1 MTLAYDPA
9 ASLGIPQYTG
19 DAFVPPDLLLYGNF
33 PFITDTIS
41 VGVLKAPLPAYT
53 LIGIVSETGIAVPSV
68 ATATDGS
75 QNPVGV
81 TLQALPADTVAQNV
95 SFYRAGGF
103 NIKRLNMDASW
114 TLAALNLAM
123 IKAYAPL
130 FFGVP
135 TSLTDPNQVTPVAD
149 LTDLVS

>member
-1 MTLAYDPA
+1 MTQTYDPA
-9 ASLGIPQYTG
+9 ASLGIPQYTS

-33 PFITDTIS
+33 PFITNTIS
-41 VGVLKAPLPAYT
+41 VGVLQAALPAYT
-53 LIGIVSETGIAVPSV
+53 LIGIVSNTGIAVPSV
-68 ATATDGS
+68 ATAIDGS

-81 TLQALPADTVAQNV
+81 TLQALPASTVAQNV
-95 SFYRAGGF
+95 TFYRAGGF

-114 TLAALNLAM
+114 THAALNLAM